1 MRFFAADF
9 ATAATVHEAVA
20 APAAMETPRA
30 TARGASGDR
39 SGDGSTTRTSVGM
52 PVDFFAHDFVPAVTS
67 LPYEDSEHAAT
78 VAREA
83 PRTVVADAGRRSP
96 DRDTPIGAGDVV
108 GANGSADSDLP
119 APLELLLERRA
130 APRLI
135 NARLPYFVHF
145 HKAGGTT
152 LCHLARVLNG
162 LASPQRNCNLPGD
175 GPRTLYEPLSKE
187 YGEANAGLACD
198 ERERYLRKHKFQFM
212 AIERWL
218 DADALLLL
226 RFRGY
231 I

>member
-1 MRFFAADF
+1 MRRPSLATSARSTAPSGARTRREWRAMRWMCAALVIASLHLGSHHLHASIGVSSVALSLHQNDLSARRMHGMRFFAADF

-20 APAAMETPRA
+20 APAATETPRA

-108 GANGSADSDLP
+108 GANGSGKTSV
-119 APLELLLERRA
+119 LEAVYYLGHGRSFRSQLT
-130 APRLI
+130 
-135 NARLPYFVHF
+135 
-145 HKAGGTT
+145 G
-152 LCHLARVLNG
+152 RV
-162 LASPQRNCNLPGD
+162 SWD
-175 GPRTLYEPLSKE
+175 TVES
-187 YGEANAGLACD
+187 
-198 ERERYLRKHKFQFM
+198 
-212 AIERWL
+212 
-218 DADALLLL
+218 
-226 RFRGY
+226 
-231 I
+231 

>member
-96 DRDTPIGAGDVV
+96 DRDTPIGADDVV

-119 APLELLLERRA
+119 APLAARSVLELGHSRA
-130 APRLI
+130 AAVKL
-135 NARLPYFVHF
+135 VT
-145 HKAGGTT
+145 HKAT
-152 LCHLARVLNG
+152 VN
-162 LASPQRNCNLPGD
+162 P
-175 GPRTLYEPLSKE
+175 
-187 YGEANAGLACD
+187 
-198 ERERYLRKHKFQFM
+198 KF
-212 AIERWL
+212 R
-218 DADALLLL
+218 DHDVCT
-226 RFRGY
+226 
-231 I
+231 